1 VSTPPPINSPQARIR
16 RAFLNIKTI
25 AESEGA
31 SLKDCVR
38 LTVYLSDLP
47 RFAPMVEKS
56 QAELW
61 GGPPYPARTMIE
73 VKRLYNDDI
82 AEIDSIFY
90 APVKK

>member
-1 VSTPPPINSPQARIR
+1 VSSTFSAKPKADTI
-16 RAFLNIKTI
+16 LNIKTI

-47 RFAPMVEKS
+47 RFAPMVEKA

-61 GGPPYPARTMIE
+61 GGPPYPPPNHDRGETPIQRRYRGD
-73 VKRLYNDDI
+73 RL
-82 AEIDSIFY
+82 
-90 APVKK
+90 